1 MSEDIRESIVNV
13 LKKKIGDATA
23 LRSIFSPQ
31 RVRAGQK
38 VIENTKDHYFDNL
51 QETIEVFKAAS
62 LGTVEPQQI
71 YDSTKS
77 LKAQAEGLG
86 FTFLMEVSNSL
97 YKFLQK
103 KDDASSGSFNATF
116 DKDDIIVVRKH
127 SEAIVAA
134 LENRERGK
142 GGMVESSVLSS
153 LELLKRKYAK

>member
-1 MSEDIRESIVNV
+1 MSDELRDSIVNV
-13 LKKKIGDATA
+13 LKKKIGDAAA
-23 LRSIFSPQ
+23 LRSIFSPE

-38 VIENTKDHYFDNL
+38 VIEDTKDHYFDNL
-51 QETIEVFKAAS
+51 EETLAVFQAAS
-62 LGTVEPQQI
+62 AGDMEPQRI
-71 YDSTKS
+71 YDATKS

-103 KDDASSGSFNATF
+103 KMEASSVSF
-116 DKDDIIVVRKH
+116 DKDDNVVVQKH